1 MYVLARALLI
11 TCLIST
17 GLAGVSIAAEN
28 ETAENLILEE
38 ITVRGQQEPS
48 QQETLTIREVR
59 ESPARDLGEA
69 LEYVAGMSSVNKGAI
84 ANDVVLRGLQGDD
97 INVFLDGV
105 RLYGGCPSRMDPP
118 SFHFDFA
125 EVDSI
130 KVIKGPYDLRNAGSM
145 GGMVNAVSKTP
156 PDGPGAT
163 VNATYGSYNLI
174 NLSASG
180 SYSADNTFI
189 LGGYAF
195 KKSDVPESGDGKLL
209 TDLYPAT
216 DTHRY
221 KPEYLDSKAYEIN
234 TFWIKGGGT
243 IGTTDLS
250 LNYSY
255 QDADHVLYPYLFMD
269 ADYDRTHRV
278 NVMSSTELSGALD
291 QISLQAWWNQVDHLM
306 NDKFRVTSTPGG
318 MVTRDVSMETDAT
331 TEVYGVK
338 LDGISQLGSGQ
349 LDAGVD
355 YYYRNWDATNV
366 LAGFTYLPQPMLP
379 DVGTDNVGGF
389 VEYSRPLGEQ
399 FRISGGARVDY
410 NKVKAG
416 ALDQTRLNTLY
427 QPYQPTIGDAVSN
440 TADFTTASG
449 NIQLTWLPTEGVE
462 VFTGLASGT
471 RTPDGQELYI
481 GLDRPGTMPSWVGN
495 PNLDPTRNNQ
505 IDVGIKFSGDRY
517 YLNTSI
523 YYSDLTDFINVARVP
538 HNVTATPAATTYRNV
553 DAEMYGGE
561 LAGQYALPADLYLKA
576 ILSYVRGQNK
586 DASTPLSEIPPL
598 NGNVALRYDLGDLF
612 VEATER
618 FADRQDRVDPAL
630 DEEVTPGW
638 AVTDIKAGKTW
649 GEWSLTGGV
658 NNIFDKYYFSHL
670 SYQRNPF
677 GSGVKVPEIGR
688 LAYLTLSYNY

>member
-1 MYVLARALLI
+1 MRNLARVLLLVCIVALFF
-11 TCLIST
+11 T
-17 GLAGVSIAAEN
+17 GVSSAE
-28 ETAENLILEE
+28 ESLMLEE
-38 ITVRGQQEPS
+38 ITVRGQQESS

-59 ESPARDLGEA
+59 ESAARDMGEA
-69 LEYVAGMSSVNKGAI
+69 LESVAGMSSVNKGAI

-130 KVIKGPYDLRNAGSM
+130 EVIKGPYDLRNAGSM

-156 PDGPGAT
+156 PDGSALKVSG
-163 VNATYGSYNLI
+163 TYGSHNLI

-180 SYSADNTFI
+180 SYSVDKRYL

-209 TDLYPAT
+209 TDIYPLPMPGMA
-216 DTHRY
+216 DRRY
-221 KPEYLDSKAYEIN
+221 KPEYIDSKAYEIN
-234 TFWIKGGGT
+234 TFWIKGGDK
-243 IGTTDLS
+243 IGSTDLS

-278 NVMSSTELSGALD
+278 NFMSSTEFTGAVKELN
-291 QISLQAWWNQVDHLM
+291 LQAWWNKVEHLM
-306 NDKFRVTSTPGG
+306 NDKFRYSSDAVPG
-318 MVTRDVSMETDAT
+318 DFSMETDST
-331 TEVYGVK
+331 TEVYGFK
-338 LDGISQLGSGQ
+338 LDGISDIGSGQ
-349 LDAGVD
+349 LDAGID
-355 YYYRNWDATNV
+355 YYYRNWDATNILSGPGWV
-366 LAGFTYLPQPMLP
+366 QPMLP

-389 VEYSRPLGEQ
+389 VEYMHPLNEQ
-399 FRISGGARVDY
+399 FKISGGARVDY
-410 NKVKAG
+410 NKVKAN

-427 QPYQPTIGDAVSN
+427 QPYQPNNTDAVSV
-440 TADFTTASG
+440 TADFTTVSG
-449 NIQLTWLPTEGVE
+449 NIQLTWFPTEGIE

-481 GLDRPGTMPSWVGN
+481 GLDRPMTMPSWVGN

-505 IDVGIKFSGDRY
+505 VDLGVKFSGERY
-517 YLNTSI
+517 YLNTSV
-523 YYSDLTDFINVARVP
+523 YYSDLRDFIDVARVP
-538 HNVTATPAATTYRNV
+538 HNITGTPAATTYRNV

-576 ILSYVRGQNK
+576 ILSYVRGQNQE
-586 DASTPLSEIPPL
+586 ANTPLSEIPPL
-598 NGNVALRYDLGDLF
+598 NGNIALRYDLGDLF
-612 VEATER
+612 IELTER
-618 FADRQDRVDPAL
+618 FADKQDRVDPAL
-630 DEEVTPGW
+630 DEDVTPGW
-638 AVTDIKAGKTW
+638 AVTDVKIGKTW
-649 GEWSLTGGV
+649 DRWSLTGGV
-658 NNIFDKYYFSHL
+658 NNIFDKFYFSHL

-677 GSGVKVPEIGR
+677 GSGVKVAETGR